1 VVQVVTNG
9 RVKGCDHRVRTP
21 SNRERYA
28 VLFGRRRRDGIA
40 VSVLDELID
49 ADHPLM
55 YNPLKHEEYSVF
67 RYSEE
72 ARKFDNPLKAY
83 CGVEKD
89 GAMV

>member
-1 VVQVVTNG
+1 
-9 RVKGCDHRVRTP
+9 VKGCDHRVRTP